1 MKGKDEGRGERV
13 KTEREG
19 GFQSWLA
26 SSPSTLWKG
35 VKKAWA
41 RSLMP
46 FSLPPIDV
54 GCGLAG
60 PKKPGRWTQYIL
72 GGRGRERVTVGF
84 CLFPFWPP
92 NYTYYLVTTSIY
104 STKIH
109 PYLSLD
115 YRLDQFETVETTELN
130 CCVFSFSVDCVEWLS
145 VLCVDDQKEKR
156 LWTRAETW
164 LIKLRNKFFKCAD

>member
-130 CCVFSFSVDCVEWLS
+130 CCVFSFSVDWGVTICFVCGRPKKKTENPCW
-145 VLCVDDQKEKR
+145 DMTHKTEK
-156 LWTRAETW
+156 
-164 LIKLRNKFFKCAD
+164 

>member
-1 MKGKDEGRGERV
+1 MKEGEREWKLRGRGVFSHGLLPRRRPFEKEWKRRERAP
-13 KTEREG
+13 
-19 GFQSWLA
+19 LCP
-26 SSPSTLWKG
+26 SPSPQ
-35 VKKAWA
+35 
-41 RSLMP
+41 LM
-46 FSLPPIDV
+46 LD
-54 GCGLAG
+54 AG
-60 PKKPGRWTQYIL
+60 WPVPKSRGDGPNIYIL

-115 YRLDQFETVETTELN
+115 YRLDQFETVETIELN

-145 VLCVDDQKEKR
+145 VLCVDDQKKKTVNPCWDMTHKTEK
-156 LWTRAETW
+156 
-164 LIKLRNKFFKCAD
+164 

>member
-1 MKGKDEGRGERV
+1 MAC
-13 KTEREG
+13 
-19 GFQSWLA
+19 FLA
-26 SSPSTLWKG
+26 VDPLKRSEKG
-35 VKKAWA
+35 VSALPYA
-41 RSLMP
+41 L
-46 FSLPPIDV
+46 LPPPNWCWMRV
-54 GCGLAG
+54 GRSQKAG
-60 PKKPGRWTQYIL
+60 EMDPIYIL

-115 YRLDQFETVETTELN
+115 YRLDQFETVETIELN

-145 VLCVDDQKEKR
+145 VLCVDDQKKDCEPV
-156 LWTRAETW
+156 
-164 LIKLRNKFFKCAD
+164 LRHDS

>member
-1 MKGKDEGRGERV
+1 MAC
-13 KTEREG
+13 
-19 GFQSWLA
+19 FLA
-26 SSPSTLWKG
+26 VDPLKRSEKG
-35 VKKAWA
+35 VSALPYA
-41 RSLMP
+41 L
-46 FSLPPIDV
+46 LPPPNWCWMRV
-54 GCGLAG
+54 GRSQKAG
-60 PKKPGRWTQYIL
+60 EMDPIYIL

-115 YRLDQFETVETTELN
+115 YRLDQFETVETIELN

-145 VLCVDDQKEKR
+145 VLCVDDQKKKKDGEPV
-156 LWTRAETW
+156 
-164 LIKLRNKFFKCAD
+164 LRHDS